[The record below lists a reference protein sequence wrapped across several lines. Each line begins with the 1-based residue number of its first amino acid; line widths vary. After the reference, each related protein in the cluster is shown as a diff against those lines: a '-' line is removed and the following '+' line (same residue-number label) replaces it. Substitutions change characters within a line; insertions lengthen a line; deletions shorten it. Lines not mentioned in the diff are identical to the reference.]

1 MMSKK
6 QWLALLALFVL
17 YLLLGAALFHHI
29 ESELEVQRRQQERAE
44 RIEIHALL
52 SKHYAAGEPASQAQL
67 LQKLSEYCG
76 RPMSVH
82 PNGSDA
88 VDFEPFVWDFYNSVF
103 FVITV
108 VSTIGTDTEGWLV
121 AGYGNLSPSS
131 ALGRLLMILY
141 ALVGIPMNG
150 IVLATLA
157 EFFSTALLKV
167 HRRYKTKRSETRA
180 GLVADIVLYLIPGFV
195 VFIFLPTGVFMHF
208 EGWTFDESL
217 YYAFVTLTTIGFG
230 DFVAGQTDK
239 GRDSGVLFVLYKAL
253 LLVWIVFGLGY
264 LVMLLGFIT
273 RAMRS
278 KRMARLEH
286 RLAANLKHT
295 QSKLWTSLTRDVAY
309 LRRALNELYVMKLR
323 PVYKD
328 DEAAAFPARTRSSS
342 EPTLGGLPAPGT
354 GVWRRRAN
362 SETAASLRL
371 PRVMSDSDL
380 QRIDRDATFKG
391 AATLIEPGELLAHVV
406 SSLGADEGVQGFSD
420 ADILAGEG
428 GWSLGG
434 EPCGGGRPPRKCSS
448 TTRSCNE
455 SAKQCL
461 IRVVTNVAKFNG
473 GQWSPRSTHSACSLV
488 PPDVSARRP
497 SIFQLAAARLKRRHK
512 AKSIG
517 DLEEGLRPEEHH
529 RTMHPALE
537 ETSLADFL
545 RAVNSLQH
553 RVATPPPGSLTSLF
567 TPPTPT
573 PARDRRMSLRP
584 TRRASLHPSARRFS
598 VRPVTS
604 TLPSPPPPPPPP
616 IRLLAP
622 HLFARQNSDPPP
634 RRK

>member
-108 VSTIGTDTEGWLV
+108 VSTI
-121 AGYGNLSPSS
+121 GYGNLSPSS

-434 EPCGGGRPPRKCSS
+434 EPLRGRAASEVRVPAREPPSDPAAEWTWSGAQPSR
-448 TTRSCNE
+448 
-455 SAKQCL
+455 
-461 IRVVTNVAKFNG
+461 RVHELMRARHK
-473 GQWSPRSTHSACSLV
+473 SLV